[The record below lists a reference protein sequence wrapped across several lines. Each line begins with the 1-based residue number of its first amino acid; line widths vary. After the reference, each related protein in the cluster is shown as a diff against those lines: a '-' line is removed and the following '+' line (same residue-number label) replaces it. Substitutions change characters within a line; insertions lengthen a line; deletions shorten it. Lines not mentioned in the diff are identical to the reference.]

1 MRRLDKEIT
10 DQTILDEI
18 LHNSQVVRVAFSIDN
33 VPHIVPLSFGYFD
46 NKLFIH
52 SATEG
57 SKIEMIR
64 KNNYVCFEMELHS
77 EIMKDNIACNWTTK
91 YRSIIG
97 WGRIFIIED
106 HEEKIK
112 GLDVIMEKYGWT
124 HPQPIHRLPK
134 LYGGQAG
141 GEQYNENTLNRMVL
155 LVIEIEKY
163 AGKQS
168 GDW

>member
-1 MRRLDKEIT
+1 MRRLDKEII

-18 LHNSQVVRVAFSIDN
+18 LYNSQVVRVAFSIDN

-46 NKLFIH
+46 NKLYIH

-57 SKIEMIR
+57 SKIEMIN

-97 WGRIFIIED
+97 WGRISIVHD

-112 GLDVIMEKYGWT
+112 GLDVIMEKYRG
-124 HPQPIHRLPK
+124 K
-134 LYGGQAG
+134 NKND
-141 GEQYNENTLNRMVL
+141 YNKTLLNRMVL

-163 AGKQS
+163 TGKQS